1 MSLIGRNDLIF
12 LKLNACAQKFVL
24 KIGNEAEKGP
34 FFIMMMI
41 YAKKGLSMA
50 HFLGFEDKWLA

>member
-24 KIGNEAEKGP
+24 KIGNEAEN
-34 FFIMMMI
+34 
-41 YAKKGLSMA
+41 
-50 HFLGFEDKWLA
+50 